1 MDDDGGGEGAGSE
14 ATTEMPAGPPVE
26 PTTEMPFGPPGYG
39 QGAHAP
45 PPAGGYG
52 HPPPGYGSPPPYGG
66 PPTSVP
72 PGYGYGQPG
81 YGYGPPAYGP
91 GPYWPP
97 GYGPAVVPKNPALSV
112 LVSVFVPGVGSMI
125 NGDVGKGVGILVGY
139 SLSLVFSIVL
149 IGLPFLVGF
158 WLWGVIDAYQGAQL
172 WNARRGI
179 VS

>member
-1 MDDDGGGEGAGSE
+1 MPPVGP
-14 ATTEMPAGPPVE
+14 TTEMPAGPPVE